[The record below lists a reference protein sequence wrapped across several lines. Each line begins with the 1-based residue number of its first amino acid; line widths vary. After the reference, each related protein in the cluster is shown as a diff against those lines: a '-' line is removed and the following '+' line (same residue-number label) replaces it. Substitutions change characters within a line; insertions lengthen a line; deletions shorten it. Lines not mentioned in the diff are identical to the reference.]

1 MITAILSVVLFI
13 ECENFKD
20 KGGWVVDPSSTG
32 EMGSSYLMAHGYGVP
47 VKDAETEFTIEC
59 TARYSVCARTRNW
72 AAEWTK
78 GAPGL
83 FRVAVD
89 GGKFDKVMG
98 DAGRT
103 WSWFKVGEL
112 ELQAGRHR
120 LALHDLTGF
129 NGRCDAIAITDGA
142 ADEATLESVRK
153 ERQSPR
159 PKDGGEYDFIVV
171 GGGISGICAAH
182 ASARATARTLL
193 IQDRDVVGGCNSSEI
208 RVGLGGDIH
217 VGPNVKLGNV
227 VEEIQPIIGGGGVDS
242 AEDYEDGR
250 KMRSFRAGYL
260 PRFLKLRTGE
270 RVFAIETNSLGA
282 ITAVLSRNV
291 RSGEVTRFRSSLFCD
306 ATGDAVLARLAGCA
320 TMYGREARSRF
331 GEISAPERAD
341 RQVMGQSIQWK
352 TARGEV
358 SPFPDISSWAL
369 PIDESSAT
377 YSRVG
382 GWAQEAGQYR
392 DMALETEQIRD
403 YGLLAI
409 FSNWHYLKNVSPRRR
424 EFARDSFA
432 WISPVGGK
440 REGYR
445 VIGDYVF
452 SQNDLEEQRT
462 FPDGTASVTWD
473 IDQHFPDPAN
483 EAKFSEPF
491 RSCAYHRGFGPEPVA
506 VPYRCLY
513 ARDCP
518 NLFLAG
524 RHISVAHVALAAVR
538 VQRTLGMLGEAAGI
552 AAALAWEHG
561 CTPRELYT
569 DYLPELMGRI
579 RAGVPKLPSY
589 HAYPQ
594 GYHEKYHFWGN
605 PQVNVHPETETN
617 LFAGAKERI
626 KKLGMVHRN
635 EHPYFRDPPQSE
647 ERRRLVLADESRAQ
661 LIVYDSC
668 NARGRYT
675 IAAEKPMW
683 DLKRVGDGLYR
694 VVVRR
699 GFMLIDIAKRKVVDV
714 FRHPKLNELTAVA
727 DLPGGGFLACVSP
740 GGYGKTN
747 DVEVYEFSA
756 DRRLLRS
763 CRFPGIFNS
772 RSMTRCGDG
781 ELLIAYEHGFARVR
795 FRDSGEGEVLQRFI
809 QPAGRNLFEVVPD
822 AKGTGYWAGT
832 GYGAELVHFNLD
844 GSVSAIWKAEQEKGR
859 RNIFY
864 AQPQELPNGHVYVC
878 NWTGHGWNDSKRGW
892 QVLEFDEKG
901 RLVWHLD
908 DWEMFGSISGIDVL
922 ESPGLTVE

>member
-1 MITAILSVVLFI
+1 MH
-13 ECENFKD
+13 
-20 KGGWVVDPSSTG
+20 DPSSTG

-47 VKDAETEFTIEC
+47 VKDASTSF
-59 TARYSVCARTRNW
+59 AVGKSGRYSVCVRTRNW

-83 FRVAVD
+83 FRVIID
-89 GGKFDKVMG
+89 GKPLDTVMG
-98 DAGRT
+98 DNGPE
-103 WSWFKVGEL
+103 WSWAKAGEV
-112 ELQAGRHR
+112 ELASGSHT
-120 LALHDLTGF
+120 LALRDLTGF
-129 NGRCDAIAITDGA
+129 NGRADAVVVTAGATD
-142 ADEATLESVRK
+142 EKTLEALRL
-153 ERQSPR
+153 RAQSPV
-159 PKDGGEYDFIVV
+159 PVDGGEYDFIVV
-171 GGGISGICAAH
+171 GGGMSGICAAH
-182 ASARATARTLL
+182 AAARMTCKTLL

-208 RVGLGGDIH
+208 RVGLGGDVH
-217 VGPNVKLGNV
+217 VGPNPRLGNV
-227 VEEIQPIIGGGGVDS
+227 IDEIQPIIGGGGVDGGD
-242 AEDYEDGR
+242 DYEDGR

-260 PRFLKLRTGE
+260 PRFLRLRTGE
-270 RVFAIETNSLGA
+270 RVFAIETNATGA

-291 RSGEVTRFRSSLFCD
+291 RSGKITRFRSSLFCD

-320 TMYGREARSRF
+320 TMYGREARAQYN
-331 GEISAPERAD
+331 EISAPVKAD
-341 RQVMGQSIQWK
+341 RQVMGHSIQWK
-352 TARGEV
+352 TVRGDV

-409 FSNWHYLKNVSPRRR
+409 FSNWHYLKNVSPRRA
-424 EFARDSFA
+424 EFARDRFT

-445 VIGDYVF
+445 VVGDYVF
-452 SQNDLEEQRT
+452 NQNDLEEQRT
-462 FPDGTASVTWD
+462 FPDGTAAVTWD

-483 EAKFSEPF
+483 EAKFAEPF
-491 RSCAYHRGFGPEPVA
+491 RSCAYHRGFGPRPVA

-524 RHISVAHVALAAVR
+524 RHISVTHVALAAVR

-561 CTPRELYT
+561 CSPRMLYT

-594 GYHEKYHFWGN
+594 GWHEKYHFWGR

-617 LFAGAKERI
+617 LFAGAEECI
-626 KKLGMVHRN
+626 KSLGMVHRN
-635 EHPYFRDPPQSE
+635 EHPYFRCSPQKES
-647 ERRRLVLADESRAQ
+647 RRRLVLADESRAQ

-675 IAAEKPMW
+675 IPAEKPMW
-683 DLKRVGDGLYR
+683 DMKRVGEGLYR

-699 GFMLIDIAKRKVVDV
+699 GFMIVDINKRKVVDV
-714 FRHPKLNELTAVA
+714 FRHSALNELTAVC
-727 DLPGGGFLACVSP
+727 DLPDGGFLACVSP

-747 DVEVYEFSA
+747 DVEVFEFSA
-756 DRRLLRS
+756 GRELVRS
-763 CRFPGIFNS
+763 CRFRGIYNS
-772 RSMTRCGDG
+772 RSMTRRGDG
-781 ELLIAYEHGFARVR
+781 ELLIAYEHGFIRGR
-795 FRDSGEGEVLQRFI
+795 LGDDGEGKVLQRFI

-844 GSVSAIWKAEQEKGR
+844 GTVSKVWKASQEKGR
-859 RNIFY
+859 RNVFY

-892 QVLEFDEKG
+892 QVLEFDENGKV
-901 RLVWHLD
+901 VWHLD
-908 DWEMFGSISGIDVL
+908 DWEMFGSISGIDVI
-922 ESPGLTVE
+922 ESPGM